1 MEVISVLL
9 DDRLVGLPGAEE
21 GVGVGRLGLGPH
33 QEIGLRRRGFSTH
46 NVPSLSTV
54 AIRSAGYSYPS
65 PGVVDGSTKSK
76 IACFA
81 AQLLQLTRGSVNA
94 VASRNSVLR

>member
-33 QEIGLRRRGFSTH
+33 QEI
-46 NVPSLSTV
+46 